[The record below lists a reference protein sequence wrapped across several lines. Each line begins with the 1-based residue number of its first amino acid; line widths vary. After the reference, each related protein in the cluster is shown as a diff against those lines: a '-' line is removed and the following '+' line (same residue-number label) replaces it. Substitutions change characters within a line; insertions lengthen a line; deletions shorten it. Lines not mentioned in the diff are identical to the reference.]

1 MYMYMLKT
9 SIQRS
14 FLQKEQ
20 CQFLFETYSFLHITC
35 NQFIKFIPF
44 LSVYQLY
51 SILTSTLT
59 FNRHHLKSL
68 ITTDV
73 KERFLC
79 TGHIIMIN
87 SITNRLLTKWCRITI
102 TAKTMYIYTPINRAI
117 WLYYHTRINQ
127 KLIGQAQRHR
137 KQNLLQNARHRYLSN
152 LQNNM
157 AGYMERDG
165 QREVIARTKP
175 VVNLQ
180 QR

>member
-14 FLQKEQ
+14 FLQQEQ
-20 CQFLFETYSFLHITC
+20 CLFLFETYTFLHITC
-35 NQFIKFIPF
+35 NQFINFIPF

-59 FNRHHLKSL
+59 FDRHHLKSL

-79 TGHIIMIN
+79 TGHI
-87 SITNRLLTKWCRITI
+87 TNRLLTKWCQITNRQNHV
-102 TAKTMYIYTPINRAI
+102 YIQITPINRAI
-117 WLYYHTRINQ
+117 WLYNHMRINQ

-157 AGYMERDG
+157 TGYMERDYCSDETCG
-165 QREVIARTKP
+165 QFTTTL
-175 VVNLQ
+175 N
-180 QR
+180 

>member
-1 MYMYMLKT
+1 MYMFIYMLKT

-35 NQFIKFIPF
+35 NQFINVIPF

-51 SILTSTLT
+51 SILTSSLT
-59 FNRHHLKSL
+59 FDRHHLKSL

-79 TGHIIMIN
+79 MGH
-87 SITNRLLTKWCRITI
+87 ITNRLLTKWCQITI

-117 WLYYHTRINQ
+117 WLYYHMRINQ
-127 KLIGQAQRHR
+127 KLIG
-137 KQNLLQNARHRYLSN
+137 
-152 LQNNM
+152 
-157 AGYMERDG
+157 
-165 QREVIARTKP
+165 
-175 VVNLQ
+175 
-180 QR
+180 